1 MAKKTTDYK
10 RQFNDDN
17 YDRIYVSAPKGK
29 KEEYKAFAEKQGVS
43 LNGLIVELLDR
54 AMADKDFNI
63 RLGEPIE
70 DGVLKGFRVIDTKI
84 R

>member
-1 MAKKTTDYK
+1 MLSESRKKA
-10 RQFNDDN
+10 NDKYFEKFD
-17 YDRIYVSAPKGK
+17 DIKVRVPKGK

-43 LNGLIVELLDR
+43 LNGLIVELMER
-54 AMADKDFNI
+54 AMSDKDFNV

-70 DGVLKGFRVIDTKI
+70 DGVLKGFRVINTKI